1 MPPSPGSYC
10 RTKVTLFADINR
22 QTGRALVA
30 SPAHQSHR
38 SLIRMSAPTQ
48 SEPQPSTSY
57 LDMLTVSL
65 RPSVLVIML
74 LGFSSGLPLAL
85 SGETLRVWMA
95 GRGVPPGAIG
105 P

>member
-22 QTGRALVA
+22 QTARALVA

-48 SEPQPSTSY
+48 SEPQKSSY
-57 LDMLTVSL
+57 LEALTVFL

-74 LGFSSGLPLAL
+74 LGFSSALPLAL

-95 GRGVPPGAIG
+95 DSGVPPGAIG